1 MYPSD
6 HVSHHVSRSFT
17 HFRSRNVSTTS
28 TASLESCGG
37 LTMEELVTSELSSV
51 NNAWS
56 DQETPGLDLAN
67 FSINNYDLSVSN
79 NVPSNFLSSDSAN
92 QQQPDLSNAGA
103 AVKQKLMVKQ
113 NKSFHENMKIFQ
125 ILEPRDC
132 PLPTNNCNNIPFNA
146 TDDVHDDHD
155 CSLDETMK
163 LHDEERRQM
172 IVRQLEILN
181 QRKITDGADVDQ
193 SIILLQDQLN
203 HIIKKREQEE
213 GVIM

>member
-1 MYPSD
+1 M
-6 HVSHHVSRSFT
+6 
-17 HFRSRNVSTTS
+17 
-28 TASLESCGG
+28 
-37 LTMEELVTSELSSV
+37 TSELSSV